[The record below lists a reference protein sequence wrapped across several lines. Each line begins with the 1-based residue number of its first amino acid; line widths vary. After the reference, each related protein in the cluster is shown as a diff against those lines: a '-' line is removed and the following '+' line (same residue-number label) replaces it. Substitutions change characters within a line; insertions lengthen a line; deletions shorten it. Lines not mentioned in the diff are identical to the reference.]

1 MDQNWTEKDVA
12 NQFEEAIATLNRL
25 PAVRVQGYFNSW
37 PDVIRTQEEIDAS
50 EPMPL
55 RLRATPDQITRMEQT
70 LRWAI
75 WVEVNERKLIWHRA
89 ARKPWK
95 TICWELGCDRST
107 AWRKWSIAL
116 AKITARLNAGQTS

>member
-1 MDQNWTEKDVA
+1 M
-12 NQFEEAIATLNRL
+12 R
-25 PAVRVQGYFNSW
+25 
-37 PDVIRTQEEIDAS
+37 

-89 ARKPWK
+89 ARRRSGKQSG
-95 TICWELGCDRST
+95 WEAWLRLPQQHGAEMVLRSLG
-107 AWRKWSIAL
+107 KIAQ
-116 AKITARLNAGQTS
+116 GV